1 MLINDRL
8 THFGG
13 KKIKNWKPGDKVPNP
28 KTSIP
33 FIGFDW
39 EQSDAGDVALRDWII
54 ELLELPNAS
63 ELTGMV
69 IGMWEGAWDST
80 TSESIIETLVAA
92 SDQLP
97 NLTAL
102 FIGEILQEESE
113 ISWIQQSD
121 MAPLFGAFP
130 NLTHFGVRGGTGL
143 SLGVIQHNALK
154 ELVVQTGGLPSQILR
169 DLSESDLPALE
180 HLELW
185 LGTDGYGWDGTIED
199 VKALLK
205 PANFPAL
212 TYLGLRDS
220 EIADEVAALIATHPI
235 LKQVKILDLSL
246 GTLGD
251 TGGQALLN
259 SPYLPQL
266 QEVRLAHH
274 YFSDEMVEKLEALTI
289 KVDVSDPQKGDND
302 GGRVWRYVAVGE

>member
-13 KKIKNWKPGDKVPNP
+13 KKIKNWQPGKPLPDPA
-28 KTSIP
+28 TSIP
-33 FIGFDW
+33 FIGFEW
-39 EQSDAGDVALRDWII
+39 EQSDAGDVALRDWIM
-54 ELLELPNAS
+54 EFLELPNVS
-63 ELTGMV
+63 EVTGMV
-69 IGMWEGAWDST
+69 IGMWEGSWDST
-80 TSESIIETLVAA
+80 NSATIVETLVAA
-92 SDQLP
+92 SEQLP

-102 FIGEILQEESE
+102 FMGEILQEESE

-121 MAPLFGAFP
+121 MAPLFGAYP
-130 NLTHFGVRGGTGL
+130 KLTHFGVRGGTGL
-143 SLGVIQHNALK
+143 SLGVIQHNALQ
-154 ELVVQTGGLPSQILR
+154 ELVVQTGGMSRQILL
-169 DLSESDLPALE
+169 DLGESPLPALE

-185 LGTDGYGWDGTIED
+185 LGDDGYGWDGTIED

-212 TYLGLRDS
+212 TYLGLRNSMISD
-220 EIADEVAALIATHPI
+220 EIAEVIALHPI

-246 GTLGD
+246 GTIAD
-251 TGGQALLN
+251 AGGQALLN

-266 QEVRLAHH
+266 QELRLSHH
-274 YFSDEMVEKLEALTI
+274 YFSDEMVAKLEALTV

-302 GGRVWRYVAVGE
+302 GGRVWRYVAVSE

>member
-13 KKIKNWKPGDKVPNP
+13 KEIKIWQPGNDLPNP
-28 KTSIP
+28 QSFIP
-33 FIGFDW
+33 FIGFNW
-39 EQSDAGDVALRDWII
+39 EQSDAGDIALRDWII
-54 ELLELPNAS
+54 EFLELPNVAAV
-63 ELTGMV
+63 TGMV

-80 TSESIIETLVAA
+80 GSGSIVETLVAA

-143 SLGVIQHNALK
+143 SLGVLQHNALQ

-169 DLSESDLPALE
+169 DLGKSDLPALE

-185 LGTDGYGWDGTIED
+185 LGDDGYGWDGTIED

-205 PANFPAL
+205 PGNFPAL
-212 TYLGLRDS
+212 TYLGLRNSMIAD
-220 EIADEVAALIATHPI
+220 EIADMIALHPI

-251 TGGQALLN
+251 AGGQALLN
-259 SPYLPQL
+259 SPYLPHL
-266 QEVRLAHH
+266 QELRLAHH
-274 YFSDEMVEKLEALTI
+274 YFSDEMVEKLKALTV